1 MGEKSEAAFSR
12 TQPYDTSFKAILD
25 DITLEIL
32 SYLLGEEIIFAE
44 ELKESL
50 FKQNTLKPPLRVD
63 CAYKV
68 RSRQREQV
76 GVFVLHVEVETAPTP
91 KIPVRLWEYAA
102 MLHNKYDLPVL
113 QLLLCPFET
122 PNLPIPPYQVKLGE
136 EVMDEHRYRA
146 EGLWLREAR
155 ELIEQKRV
163 LLYVLLPTMKGV
175 TYEMLVQALRD
186 IRAFFAADESRLCN
200 HLLWFDALLGR
211 TTQVA
216 PEDKG
221 RVRHVMLNEFHSLLD
236 EGYFVQLRREEGR
249 QEGLQEG
256 LEEGVVKGREE
267 GVAIGREEGL
277 TAGLQ
282 EALTTA
288 VELRFPAL
296 LDLAQE
302 RAKQARTAEKLRLA
316 VKGIK
321 VAPNE
326 EGARVVLDLLAA

>member
-1 MGEKSEAAFSR
+1 MSEKSEAAFSR

-50 FKQNTLKPPLRVD
+50 FKQNTVKPPLRVD
-63 CAYKV
+63 CAYKA

-91 KIPVRLWEYAA
+91 KIPARLWEYAA

-122 PNLPIPPYQVKLGE
+122 PNLPMPPYQVKLGE
-136 EVMDEHRYRA
+136 EVMDEHGYRA

-163 LLYVLLPTMKGV
+163 LLYVLLPTMKDV
-175 TYEMLVQALRD
+175 TYEMLVQALREM
-186 IRAFFAADESRLCN
+186 RAFFAAGESRLCN

-211 TTQVA
+211 TAQIT

-221 RVRHVMLNEFHSLLD
+221 RIRHVMLNEFHSLLD

-249 QEGLQEG
+249 QEGL
-256 LEEGVVKGREE
+256 EEGVVKGREE
-267 GVAIGREEGL
+267 GL
-277 TAGLQ
+277 TEGLQ
-282 EALTTA
+282 EALTT
-288 VELRFPAL
+288 VIELRFPAL

-302 RAKQARTAEKLRLA
+302 RTKQARTPEKLRLA
-316 VKGIK
+316 LKVIK
-321 VAPNE
+321 TVSNE
-326 EGARVVLDLLAA
+326 EAARVVLDLLAA

>member
-1 MGEKSEAAFSR
+1 
-12 TQPYDTSFKAILD
+12 
-25 DITLEIL
+25 
-32 SYLLGEEIIFAE
+32 
-44 ELKESL
+44 
-50 FKQNTLKPPLRVD
+50 
-63 CAYKV
+63 
-68 RSRQREQV
+68 
-76 GVFVLHVEVETAPTP
+76 
-91 KIPVRLWEYAA
+91 
-102 MLHNKYDLPVL
+102 
-113 QLLLCPFET
+113 
-122 PNLPIPPYQVKLGE
+122 
-136 EVMDEHRYRA
+136 
-146 EGLWLREAR
+146 
-155 ELIEQKRV
+155 
-163 LLYVLLPTMKGV
+163 
-175 TYEMLVQALRD
+175 VQALRD
-186 IRAFFAADESRLCN
+186 MRAFFTADESRLCN

-211 TTQVA
+211 TTLVT

-249 QEGLQEG
+249 QEGL
-256 LEEGVVKGREE
+256 EEGVVKGREE
-267 GVAIGREEGL
+267 GVTIGREEGL

-302 RAKQARTAEKLRLA
+302 RAKQAGTPEKLRLA